1 MEPGFLGVF
10 SIAIRTVLLFSANNR
25 LTAQDA
31 TSSPSKSASA
41 GGGNLQQIV
50 VTGGIPP
57 EDSILPIA
65 PTDAVLGTSAN
76 ILDIPRGVSRIT
88 QSQLQARQV
97 EDVVALTQF
106 SSGVFT
112 GSNFGAPSTPVIRG
126 LPAEMYQNGQR
137 LSYTFDSFIP
147 SFNGVE
153 SVDVVKGPGGPV
165 IGPSNLGVGG
175 YVNFVTKAHY

>member
-1 MEPGFLGVF
+1 MKPGFLGVL
-10 SIAIRTVLLFSANNR
+10 SIAIWAVLLFSANNR
-25 LTAQDA
+25 LIAQDA
-31 TSSPSKSASA
+31 TSSSSRSASA

-57 EDSILPIA
+57 EDSILPVA

-126 LPAEMYQNGQR
+126 LPAEMCQNGQR
-137 LSYTFDSFIP
+137 LSYTFDSLCP
-147 SFNGVE
+147 ASTGWNQ
-153 SVDVVKGPGGPV
+153 S
-165 IGPSNLGVGG
+165 
-175 YVNFVTKAHY
+175 TW